1 MFQECSEVDHKV
13 HYWRKVR
20 REEGR
25 RKGGRRRE
33 EEGEGRERDMYI
45 DTYIHSHLTLIIVA
59 AGITYLGAQR
69 WNAVELYPQFPNTL
83 PFTFHTV

>member
-20 REEGR
+20 REEGG

-33 EEGEGRERDMYI
+33 EEGEEKKVRVRERR
-45 DTYIHSHLTLIIVA
+45 
-59 AGITYLGAQR
+59 GWEGG
-69 WNAVELYPQFPNTL
+69 E
-83 PFTFHTV
+83 